1 MARALVV
8 RRGETVDAYHLLSTV
23 GQVASSSA
31 SHCSEPYDGD
41 IDEVRVYRRAFT
53 AQEVAS
59 LYASERP

>member
-41 IDEVRVYRRAFT
+41 IERYWHCVRNRVICRI
-53 AQEVAS
+53 VA
-59 LYASERP
+59 LR